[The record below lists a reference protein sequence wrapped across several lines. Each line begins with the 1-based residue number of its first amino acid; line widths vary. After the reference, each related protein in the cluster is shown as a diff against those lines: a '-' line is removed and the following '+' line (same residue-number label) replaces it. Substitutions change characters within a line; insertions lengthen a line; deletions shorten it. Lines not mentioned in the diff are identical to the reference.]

1 MYLAEKFLQNL
12 HGDFLSGFHRQRL
25 LGGGDVKRTSKTCRQ
40 ASKAWAFG
48 RHHLANAISW
58 HCGAQDFQYLLL
70 DMEKSENV
78 SSLIWILD
86 TYYSQIII
94 IIMFRSYIALIKSKW
109 RLYALEALLPPAL
122 APMQPFS
129 AKSIRRNKFLL
140 GNPFTTPGSRET
152 IVDKLPCLWA
162 YAPSGI
168 QTHDPLIRSR
178 EHEPI
183 NHSAPTLKY

>member
-25 LGGGDVKRTSKTCRQ
+25 LGEGRQENFQDLSPSVKGV
-40 ASKAWAFG
+40 AFG

-86 TYYSQIII
+86 TY
-94 IIMFRSYIALIKSKW
+94 
-109 RLYALEALLPPAL
+109 
-122 APMQPFS
+122 
-129 AKSIRRNKFLL
+129 
-140 GNPFTTPGSRET
+140 
-152 IVDKLPCLWA
+152 
-162 YAPSGI
+162 
-168 QTHDPLIRSR
+168 
-178 EHEPI
+178 
-183 NHSAPTLKY
+183 